1 MDENLTEAVNAL
13 KRAYQLAVE
22 HKGTLVCMAD
32 QLISAVAFVTEVYDN
47 LIKAKKQVRYC
58 LIYPSR

>member
-1 MDENLTEAVNAL
+1 MLALDENLTEAVNAL

-22 HKGTLVCMAD
+22 HKGTFVCMVD
-32 QLISAVAFVTEVYDN
+32 KLICTVAFVTEVYDN

-58 LIYPSR
+58 